1 MESKEATNA
10 LDILM
15 NALMNA
21 TNLNQPFS
29 VVGSAENVL
38 RGFIKA
44 NSIESTDNTDG

>member
-10 LDILM
+10 LDIL
-15 NALMNA
+15 
-21 TNLNQPFS
+21 FS

-44 NSIESTDNTDG
+44 NSIESTDNADG